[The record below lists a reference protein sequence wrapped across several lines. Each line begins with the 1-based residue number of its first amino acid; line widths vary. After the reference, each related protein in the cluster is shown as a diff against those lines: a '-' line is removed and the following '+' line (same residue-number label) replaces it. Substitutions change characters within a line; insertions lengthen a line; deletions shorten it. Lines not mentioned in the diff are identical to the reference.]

1 MTIGF
6 CRLELYLPDSASL
19 KAKRS
24 LLKSLS
30 ARIRNKFNVSVSEV
44 GDNELWQKALLGV
57 AVVSNETRFANQV
70 LSKVVDMVQSE
81 TRVELL
87 DYSLEML

>member
-6 CRLELYLPDSASL
+6 CRLELYLPGSGSL

-24 LLKSLS
+24 LLKSMS
-30 ARIRNKFNVSVSEV
+30 VRIRNKYNVSVSEV
-44 GDNELWQKALLGV
+44 GDNDLWQKALLGV
-57 AVVSNETRFANQV
+57 AVVSNESRFANQV
-70 LSKVVDMVQSE
+70 LSKVVEMVQAE
-81 TRVELL
+81 TRIELL